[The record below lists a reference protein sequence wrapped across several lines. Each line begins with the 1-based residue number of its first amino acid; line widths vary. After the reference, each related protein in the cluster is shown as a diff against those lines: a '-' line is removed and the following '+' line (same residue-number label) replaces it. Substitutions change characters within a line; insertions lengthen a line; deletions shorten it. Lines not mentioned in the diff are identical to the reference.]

1 MVICLNSLAPSSM
14 HPIGFN
20 SSGFPHSNAYDN
32 GSPNLLN
39 FNSNSSK
46 LSISTPEK
54 ASVSDNMYRS
64 GFQSPSVP
72 RFSPPE
78 TKETDDSA
86 NPFNLF

>member
-1 MVICLNSLAPSSM
+1 M

-20 SSGFPHSNAYDN
+20 SSGIQIFPHSNAYDN
-32 GSPNLLN
+32 GSPNILT
-39 FNSNSSK
+39 FNSTSSK

-54 ASVSDNMYRS
+54 ASVSDNIYRS

-72 RFSPPE
+72 SAPRFSPPE
-78 TKETDDSA
+78 TQETDDSA